1 MIGIAG
7 IGIPLASVALS
18 RRRFDMSRYFF
29 HLRRGQ
35 VTVLDQEGV
44 ELASIEDAAREA
56 TRRAQEIASKDALH
70 GGVASSRVISIAD
83 DAWRTVMELTF

>member
-1 MIGIAG
+1 
-7 IGIPLASVALS
+7 
-18 RRRFDMSRYFF
+18 MSRFFF

-44 ELASIEDAAREA
+44 ELASIEDAAKEA
-56 TRRAQEIASKDALH
+56 TRRAQVIASKDALH
-70 GGVASSRVISIAD
+70 GGLASSRVISIAD